1 MKYNRNYLLII
12 LVFLLF
18 SCTVDRRH
26 SKIISFS
33 DTGLVVDYTE
43 SRDLREAT
51 EKAKSYCGSIGKSVK
66 YVSHEENFNEFADG
80 RLLAFFD
87 CISRHSVSHGPV
99 KKRGWLI

>member
-1 MKYNRNYLLII
+1 MKYNVNYLLII

-18 SCTVDRRH
+18 SCTVNKKH

-33 DTGLVVDYTE
+33 DTGVVVDYTE

-51 EKAKSYCGSIGKSVK
+51 KKADVYCGSIGKSVK
-66 YVSHEENFNEFADG
+66 YISHEENFNEFADG

-87 CISRHSVSHGPV
+87 CISRHSVFYEPV
-99 KKRGWLI
+99 KERVW